1 MGVDY
6 SEQYQPE
13 ELEPF
18 WPNEILKMTVAVLV
32 TLAVVMACVVIP
44 VALEE
49 LGIHHAHVEEPADPR
64 HVPPHIVPEWYFL
77 AVYQYLRL
85 MPQEIFG
92 ISGKTLGVLSS
103 GGAIFL
109 LVIVPFL
116 YRKRARRRPGFWYRA
131 AVTTAIAA
139 FLILTVIPIWPPDPL
154 FTIATLSSL
163 IIFYSLIASERRGI
177 RKYLK
182 SHEDSQ

>member
-6 SEQYQPE
+6 SEQYSPE

-18 WPNEILKMTVAVLV
+18 WPNEILKMSVAVLV
-32 TLAVVMACVVIP
+32 TLAVVMLCVVIP

-49 LGIHHAHVEEPADPR
+49 LGIHHGHVEEPADPR

-77 AVYQYLRL
+77 AMYQYLRL
-85 MPQEIFG
+85 MPQEILG

-103 GGAIFL
+103 GVGIFL
-109 LVIVPFL
+109 LVIVPFI
-116 YRKRARRRPGFWYRA
+116 YRKNAHRKPGNFYRA
-131 AVTTAIAA
+131 SVTLVIGA
-139 FLILTVIPIWPPDPL
+139 FLTLTLIPIWPPDPL
-154 FTIATLSSL
+154 FTIVLVVSL
-163 IIFYSLIASERRGI
+163 VVFYALIQSERRGI

-182 SHEDSQ
+182 SRGGSQ